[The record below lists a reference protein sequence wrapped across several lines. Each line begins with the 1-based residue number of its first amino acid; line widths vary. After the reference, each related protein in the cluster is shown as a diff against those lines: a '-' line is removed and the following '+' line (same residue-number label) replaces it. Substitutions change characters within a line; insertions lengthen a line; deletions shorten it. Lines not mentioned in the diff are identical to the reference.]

1 MFSIEA
7 DASTPETQPRHT
19 SVASSLP
26 KPRRGSGSV
35 PFLSVGKRMNEE
47 AVPKPSPA
55 AGSTARLRIRFAL
68 GFVVIAGV
76 LFGIYTFPYQ
86 ESGISERWFT
96 TYLSAYASVAGSAL
110 SLVEPGLQVHGQDI
124 IGRTSLRIVK
134 NCDAMEAEILFL
146 AAVLAFPSAW
156 RKRLIGAALGAL
168 TIAVVNVIRIACLY
182 QIGVHF
188 PTAFEFVHLELW
200 PLLLVV
206 SAVAVFLV
214 WATWARRGPGRDT
227 HAPA

>member
-1 MFSIEA
+1 M
-7 DASTPETQPRHT
+7 D
-19 SVASSLP
+19 
-26 KPRRGSGSV
+26 
-35 PFLSVGKRMNEE
+35 EE
-47 AVPKPSPA
+47 AVPKPSTPA
-55 AGSTARLRIRFAL
+55 ASTARMRLRFAL
-68 GFVVIAGV
+68 GFVVVAGA

-96 TYLSAYASVAGSAL
+96 TYLSAYARVAGSAL
-110 SLVEPGLQVHGQDI
+110 SLVEPGLQVQGQDI

-168 TIAVVNVIRIACLY
+168 TLAVVNVIRIACLY
-182 QIGVHF
+182 QVGVHF

-206 SAVAVFLV
+206 SAVAIFLV
-214 WATWARRGPGRDT
+214 WATWARRGPRQDT